1 MKLEP
6 NICLVCWAMQNPT
19 DGTCLVCGEKYN
31 ILDVPVSLNPNQ
43 KPYFGKFLVP
53 FANGFITFYADARME
68 FICPPPLE
76 ITADVKAFPINDE
89 SQIRLTFDFIPD
101 DETQT
106 LLQVYTNAAL

>member
-6 NICLVCWAMQNPT
+6 NICPVCWAFQNPDT
-19 DGTCLVCGEKYN
+19 GRCLVCDEKYH

-43 KPYFGKFLVP
+43 EPYFGRFLVP

-106 LLQVYTNAAL
+106 LLKVYTGAAL